1 MKKWYET
8 LFNNYGLQY
17 DKENFVHGT
26 LGECDFIENE
36 IEFNKQSRILDI
48 GCGTGRHSI
57 ELTKRGYKVTGVD
70 LSDSQ
75 LERAKA
81 KATEQNLRINFQ
93 KHDARNLPFS

>member
-1 MKKWYET
+1 MKKWYES

-17 DKENFVHGT
+17 DKEKFVQGT

-81 KATEQNLRINFQ
+81 RPLNKT
-93 KHDARNLPFS
+93 